1 MAGTGPIRV
10 GVTADGAA
18 GAEPAARA
26 AGAQDLAAAVLL
38 GPASALSPERAAAF
52 GFAAGWVGGDGAVL
66 LTERLSDERLGDVA
80 SRAVALWLHSCPAA
94 RPIDA
99 RSVLPA
105 APSAEGSLWTRLRA
119 ADGPGAV
126 EILTWSGDGE
136 RLGAQVRELAP
147 DAARP
152 RPDAALETAMARI
165 RGRVPFAELLS
176 IAALPPFLEVL
187 LAPRERARC
196 ARFGARRR
204 RDFAAGR
211 IALKLATR
219 SVTTGE
225 FAAIDTLAEDGVLA
239 LSPAGVGGASIAH
252 DPELAIAVASAR
264 GVPGVDVEVV
274 APRLE
279 SAAALFT
286 GAAERRLVESAA
298 VGRLEALARIW
309 TAKEACA
316 KAWAMP
322 LPELFEGCELVE
334 IGPDSSVARLGGERV
349 EILHA
354 RLGEH
359 LVSLVE
365 RSP

>member
-1 MAGTGPIRV
+1 MGSIRA

-26 AGAQDLAAAVLL
+26 AGARDLAAAVLQ
-38 GPASALSPERAAAF
+38 GPASALAPERAAAF
-52 GFAAGWVGGDGAVL
+52 GFAAGWIGGDGAVL
-66 LTERLSDERLGDVA
+66 LTERCSDARLDDVA
-80 SRAVALWLHSCPAA
+80 SRAVALWLHPRPAA
-94 RPIDA
+94 RPIEA
-99 RSVLPA
+99 RCAAPA
-105 APSAEGSLWTRLRA
+105 ALSAEESLWTRLRA
-119 ADGPGAV
+119 AKEPGAV
-126 EILTWSGDGE
+126 EILTWSGNGE
-136 RLGAQVRELAP
+136 RLGAEVRELAS
-147 DAARP
+147 DAAQP
-152 RPDAALETAMARI
+152 HPDAALEAAMARI
-165 RGRVPFAELLS
+165 LGRVPWAGLLS
-176 IAALPPFLEVL
+176 LAALPPFVELL

-196 ARFGARRR
+196 DRFGPRRR

-219 SVTTGE
+219 SVTAGDL
-225 FAAIDTLAEDGVLA
+225 AGIDTLAEDGVLA
-239 LSPAGVGGASIAH
+239 RSPAGVGGASIAH

-279 SAAALFT
+279 PAAALFT
-286 GAAERRLVESAA
+286 SAAERRLVESAA
-298 VGRLEALARIW
+298 IGRLEALARIW

-316 KAWAMP
+316 KAWAIP
-322 LPELFEGCELVE
+322 LPELFEGCELAE
-334 IGPDSSVARLGGERV
+334 IGPDSSVARLGGARV

-354 RLGEH
+354 RFGEH